1 MKLRKSMTLILAAA
15 AMIAAA
21 ACSND
26 DNAAVDNNTPVPA
39 RITATM
45 ADGAVATPAGKATGR
60 AAQPATRAVND
71 RWNRDHIGVVVRESP
86 ASDMAARY
94 RNAHYVTTSTGTSA
108 EFAPADAAN
117 TIYFADAD
125 ETVEFWAYAP
135 YQPSASPGELPG
147 KDGVITID
155 ATRQAT
161 PEEQE
166 AIDFIVAVEAT
177 ASKAHPTVAFIRVDN
192 ANHSFI
198 HIMSRIVLKIETP
211 AAYGFDPA
219 DVERISR
226 ISLEGLYTGGVLDVK
241 IDPAAGRGFGHG
253 TDEST
258 WTADWDISGCV
269 HTVEPG
275 KGGTTQR
282 IHTLII
288 PSMQRV
294 KDKNG
299 SPLSALP
306 IAITLDGQVY
316 RNDKDITGDATSN
329 GWFSSTKSYE
339 YTVRLRKSG
348 IEVTG
353 ATITDWAD
361 GGTGSGDAVQQ

>member
-1 MKLRKSMTLILAAA
+1 MKTQVFTL
-15 AMIAAA
+15 IAAA
-21 ACSND
+21 ALIVAAGCSKDENTAA
-26 DNAAVDNNTPVPA
+26 DNGTPVAA

-45 ADGAVATPAGKATGR
+45 AGEATATPTAKAG
-60 AAQPATRAVND
+60 QPATRAVND
-71 RWNRDHIGVVVRESP
+71 RWNRDHIGVVVCESP
-86 ASDMAARY
+86 DSDMAVRY
-94 RNAHYVTTSTGTSA
+94 RNAHYVTTSTGTTA
-108 EFAPADAAN
+108 EFTPDDAAN

-147 KDGVITID
+147 TDGVITID

-166 AIDFIVAVEAT
+166 AIDFIMALGAT
-177 ASKAHPTVAFIRVDN
+177 ASKSSPTVAFIRVDN
-192 ANHSFI
+192 ANNSFN

-211 AAYGFDPA
+211 AAYGFAPA

-226 ISLEGLYTGGVLDVK
+226 ISLEGLCTGGAFDIK
-241 IDPAAGRGFGHG
+241 IDPATGLGFSFGA
-253 TDEST
+253 DEST
-258 WTADWDISGCV
+258 WTAEWNIAGCV
-269 HTVEPG
+269 HTVGPDKNG
-275 KGGTTQR
+275 VMQR
-282 IHTLII
+282 IHTLIV

-299 SPLSALP
+299 NTLRALP

-316 RNDKDITGDATSN
+316 RNDKDITGDATVN
-329 GWFSSTKSYE
+329 GWFSSGTSYE
-339 YTVRLRKSG
+339 YTVRLKKSG

-353 ATITDWAD
+353 ATISDWTD
-361 GGTGSGDAVQQ
+361 GGKGSGDAVQL

>member
-1 MKLRKSMTLILAAA
+1 MKTQVFTL
-15 AMIAAA
+15 IAAA
-21 ACSND
+21 AIIAAAGCSKDENTAA
-26 DNAAVDNNTPVPA
+26 DNGTPVAA
-39 RITATM
+39 RITAAM
-45 ADGAVATPAGKATGR
+45 AGEAIATPTGKAG
-60 AAQPATRAVND
+60 QPATRAVND
-71 RWNRDHIGVVVRESP
+71 RWNRDHIGVIVRESP
-86 ASDMAARY
+86 ASDMAVRY
-94 RNAHYVTTSTGTSA
+94 RNAHYVTTSTGTTA
-108 EFAPADAAN
+108 EFTPADAAN

-125 ETVEFWAYAP
+125 ETVTFLAYAP
-135 YQPSASPGELPG
+135 YQPSATPGGLPG
-147 KDGVITID
+147 ADGLIAID

-166 AIDFIVAVEAT
+166 AIDFIIATGAT
-177 ASKAHPTVAFIRVDN
+177 ASKAHPTVAFTRVDN
-192 ANHSFI
+192 ANHSLY

-226 ISLEGLYTGGVLDVK
+226 ISLEGLCTGGKFDVK
-241 IDPAAGRGFGHG
+241 SDPATGRVFGVG
-253 TDEST
+253 ADENT

-269 HTVEPG
+269 HTVEPDQNG
-275 KGGTTQR
+275 VMQR

-294 KDKNG
+294 KDKDGN
-299 SPLSALP
+299 SLDALP

-316 RNDKDITGDATSN
+316 RNDKDITGDANVN
-329 GWFSSTKSYE
+329 GNFYLGTSYE
-339 YTVRLRKSG
+339 YTVRLKKSG

-361 GGTGSGDAVQQ
+361 GGKGSGDAVQL

>member
-1 MKLRKSMTLILAAA
+1 MKTRTTTLILAAA
-15 AMIAAA
+15 ALIAAA
-21 ACSND
+21 CTND
-26 DNAAVDNNTPVPA
+26 DNVAADNNAPVPA
-39 RITATM
+39 RITAAM
-45 ADGAVATPAGKATGR
+45 ADEA
-60 AAQPATRAVND
+60 PATRAVND
-71 RWNRDHIGVVVRESP
+71 RWNRDHIGVVVYESP

-125 ETVEFWAYAP
+125 ETVTFWAYAP
-135 YQPSASPGELPG
+135 YQPSATPGGLPG
-147 KDGVITID
+147 TDGVITID

-166 AIDFIVAVEAT
+166 AIDFITALGAT
-177 ASKAHPTVAFIRVDN
+177 ASKSSPTVAFTKVDD
-192 ANHSFI
+192 AHDYSFG

-226 ISLEGLYTGGVLDVK
+226 ISLEGLCTGGIFDIK
-241 IDPAAGRGFGHG
+241 IDPAAGRGFGVG
-253 TDEST
+253 YDENT
-258 WTADWDISGCV
+258 WKAEWDISGCV
-269 HTVEPG
+269 YTVEPDQNG
-275 KGGTTQR
+275 VMQR

-294 KDKNG
+294 KDKDGNSLG
-299 SPLSALP
+299 ALP

-316 RNDKDITGDATSN
+316 RNDKDITGDATTN
-329 GWFSSTKSYE
+329 GRFFLGTSYE
-339 YTVRLRKSG
+339 YTVRLKKSG

-353 ATITDWAD
+353 ATISDWTD
-361 GGTGSGDAVQQ
+361 GGKGSGDAVQL

>member
-1 MKLRKSMTLILAAA
+1 MKTQVFTL
-15 AMIAAA
+15 IAAA
-21 ACSND
+21 ALIVAAGCSKDENTAA
-26 DNAAVDNNTPVPA
+26 DNGTPVVA
-39 RITATM
+39 RITAAM
-45 ADGAVATPAGKATGR
+45 AGEATATPTGKAG
-60 AAQPATRAVND
+60 QPATRAVND
-71 RWNRDHIGVVVRESP
+71 RWNRDHIGVLVYESP
-86 ASDMAARY
+86 ASDMAVRY
-94 RNAHYVTTSTGTSA
+94 RNAHYVTTSTGTTA
-108 EFAPADAAN
+108 EFTPADAAN

-147 KDGVITID
+147 TDGVITID

-166 AIDFIVAVEAT
+166 AIDFIMAVEAT
-177 ASKAHPTVAFIRVDN
+177 ASKSSPTVAFTRVDN
-192 ANHSFI
+192 ANHSFY

-211 AAYGFDPA
+211 AAYGFAPA

-226 ISLEGLYTGGVLDVK
+226 ISLEGLCTGGAFDIK
-241 IDPAAGRGFGHG
+241 IDLAAGRVLGFG
-253 TDEST
+253 TDKST

-269 HTVEPG
+269 HTVGPDKSG
-275 KGGTTQR
+275 AMQR

-288 PSMQRV
+288 PPHQRV

-299 SPLSALP
+299 NTLRALP

-316 RNDKDITGDATSN
+316 RNDKDITGDANVN
-329 GWFSSTKSYE
+329 GYFSPGTSYE
-339 YTVRLRKSG
+339 YTVRLKKSG

-353 ATITDWAD
+353 ATISDWAD
-361 GGTGSGDAVQQ
+361 GGKGSGDAVQL

>member
-1 MKLRKSMTLILAAA
+1 M
-15 AMIAAA
+15 AA

-26 DNAAVDNNTPVPA
+26 DNTAADNNTPVPA

-45 ADGAVATPAGKATGR
+45 AGEAVASPAAKAG
-60 AAQPATRAVND
+60 QPATRAVND
-71 RWNRDHIGVVVRESP
+71 RWNRDHIGVVVFESP
-86 ASDMAARY
+86 GSDMAAHY
-94 RNAHYVTTSTGTSA
+94 RNAHYVTASTGTSA

-117 TIYFADAD
+117 TIYFANAD
-125 ETVEFWAYAP
+125 ETVTFWAYAP
-135 YQPSASPGELPG
+135 YQASASPGELPG
-147 KDGVITID
+147 TNGVIAID

-166 AIDFIVAVEAT
+166 AIDFIIAMGAT
-177 ASKAHPTVAFIRVDN
+177 ASKAHPTVTFTWVDN
-192 ANHSFI
+192 ANHSFN
-198 HIMSRIVLKIETP
+198 HVMSRIVLKIETP
-211 AAYGFDPA
+211 AGYGFDPA

-226 ISLEGLYTGGVLDVK
+226 ISLEGLCTGGTFDVK
-241 IDPAAGRGFGHG
+241 TFGFGA
-253 TDEST
+253 DEST
-258 WTADWDISGCV
+258 WTAEWDISGCV
-269 HTVEPG
+269 YTVEPG

-288 PSMQRV
+288 PHQRV
-294 KDKNG
+294 KDNNG
-299 SPLSALP
+299 TPLRALP

-316 RNDKDITGDATSN
+316 RNDKDITGDANVN
-329 GWFSSTKSYE
+329 GRFDFGTSYE

-361 GGTGSGDAVQQ
+361 GGKGSGDAVQQ